1 MKKQLYTGIR
11 MYAKKSKRFIPAVVC
26 AFSLLSAKAQT
37 TYYSNFP
44 TPVSS
49 SNYSTNQP
57 SCIVST
63 FPVTVS
69 TNLTPVSNVSNVA
82 DADLTNYASLD
93 LALLNSVLQTIGSV
107 ACNPEYRIRARL
119 NLTNGVTPNNLIGYY
134 VGFRAELS
142 ATLGANLAG
151 ITLNTYLN
159 GGTIPVQTYSGSSL
173 LNVNLLGGNLLGVN
187 ITQPITQAFNEVE
200 LVFEKNILNLNV
212 NGALAP
218 DPRFYYAY
226 ASSSPIILPVKL
238 TSFSAAAEGK
248 NVQVSW
254 TAAQETNVARYE
266 VERSDARGTFTTV
279 GSVAAKGNSAVETN
293 YSFTDR
299 GIVTGEY
306 LYRLK
311 TVDRDGTNSYSKIVS
326 VKNLAA
332 LNWNV
337 YPTLLSKGTDVQVSF
352 ASNGIAKSEVRITGL
367 QGQTVSSFTAYNGK
381 LSIPTASL
389 ASGIY
394 TVKLYQNGQP
404 IASRKIVIQ

>member
-1 MKKQLYTGIR
+1 MKTQFYTGIR
-11 MYAKKSKRFIPAVVC
+11 MYAKKSKRLIPAVLC
-26 AFSLLSAKAQT
+26 AFSLLGAKAQT

-44 TPVSS
+44 TPVNSAY
-49 SNYSTNQP
+49 YSTNQP
-57 SCIVST
+57 SCAT
-63 FPVTVS
+63 GLGTV
-69 TNLTPVSNVSNVA
+69 NLTPISNVSRVA
-82 DADLTNYASLD
+82 DNDLTNYATLD
-93 LALLNSVLQTIGSV
+93 LGALRSVLQILGSV
-107 ACNPEYRIRARL
+107 VCDPVYRVRTRL
-119 NLTNGVTPNNLIGYY
+119 NLPTGVTPSSLIGYY
-134 VGFRAELS
+134 VGFRTELS
-142 ATLGANLAG
+142 ATLGANLSG
-151 ITLNTYLN
+151 VTLNTYLDN
-159 GGTIPVQTYSGSSL
+159 GTTPVQSYSGSSL

-187 ITQPITQAFNEVE
+187 ITQPITQAFNEIE
-200 LVFEKNILNLNV
+200 LVFEKSILNLNV
-212 NGALAP
+212 NGVLAP

-248 NVQVSW
+248 NVQVKW

-299 GIVTGEY
+299 GIIAGEY

-311 TVDRDGTNSYSKIVS
+311 TVDRDGTNAYSKTVS

-337 YPTLLSKGTDVQVSF
+337 YPTLLSKGTNVQVAF
-352 ASNGIAKSEVRITGL
+352 TNNGIAKSEVRITGL
-367 QGQTVSSFTAYNGK
+367 QGQTVGSFTAYNGK
-381 LSIPTASL
+381 LSIPTANL